1 MRVIASILCFLFL
14 VSGCSNENKS
24 LERALSLRSKLQES
38 SGCCFHTV
46 VTADYG
52 EKLYM
57 FAMECQTDREGN
69 LLFTVTEPASIAG
82 ITGSIDND
90 GGAITFDDAVLA
102 FQTIADD
109 QVTPVTAP
117 WLLIKT
123 LRSGYLK
130 GCTETDSGFQ
140 ISIDDS
146 YEENALHLN
155 IWTDRNLYPVSGE
168 IFWQGRRVLTISV
181 EEFAFL

>member
-38 SGCCFHTV
+38 SGCRFHTV

-82 ITGSIDND
+82 ITGNIDND
-90 GGAITFDDAVLA
+90 GGAI
-102 FQTIADD
+102 
-109 QVTPVTAP
+109 TAP

-146 YEENALHLN
+146 YQENALHLN
-155 IWTDRNLYPVSGE
+155 IRTDRNLYPVSGE
-168 IFWQGRRVLTISV
+168 IFWQGRRVLTIAV

>member
-1 MRVIASILCFLFL
+1 MRVIASILCFLVL

-24 LERALSLRSKLQES
+24 LERALSLRSKLQDS
-38 SGCCFHTV
+38 SGCSFHTV

-52 EKLYM
+52 EKVYM
-57 FAMECQTDREGN
+57 FTMECQTDQEGN
-69 LLFTVTEPASIAG
+69 LFFTVTEPASIAG
-82 ITGSIDND
+82 ITGNIDND
-90 GGAITFDDAVLA
+90 GGAITFNDTVLA

-130 GCTETDSGFQ
+130 GCTETDSGYQ

-155 IWTDRNLYPVSGE
+155 IWTDRNLHPVSGE
-168 IFWQGRRVLTISV
+168 IFWQGRRVLTIAV